1 MGGLKRSK
9 SDRWFLGVC
18 GGIARSMNVATIW
31 VRLGTVAAA
40 VLLVPG
46 PSFLIVGGAYLA
58 LGYLL
63 PEADEL

>member
-9 SDRWFLGVC
+9 NDRWIMGVC
-18 GGIARSMNVATIW
+18 GGIAREMGVASIW
-31 VRLGTVAAA
+31 VRLATVAAA

-46 PSFLIVGGAYLA
+46 PSFLIVGGAYVA
-58 LGYLL
+58 LGYFL